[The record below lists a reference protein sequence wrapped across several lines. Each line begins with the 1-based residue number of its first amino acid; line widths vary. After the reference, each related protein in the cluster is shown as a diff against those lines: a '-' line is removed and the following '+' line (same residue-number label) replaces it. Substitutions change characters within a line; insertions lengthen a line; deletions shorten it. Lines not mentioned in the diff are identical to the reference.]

1 MRDDLVRLE
10 HVSLL
15 LAVALSLVWGL
26 VVAL

>member
-1 MRDDLVRLE
+1 MRDDVVRLE
-10 HVSLL
+10 HVPLL